1 MLLLQLHV
9 CKAARPAGLAYH
21 ACAGVRATQL
31 NVFSSRVYFDY
42 PVQVTQQES
51 SDKAK
56 PYISSRHLSTESH
69 SQHDMSSIIWVI
81 SRHGA

>member
-9 CKAARPAGLAYH
+9 CKAARPAGLAYY

-51 SDKAK
+51 SDEAK
-56 PYISSRHLSTESH
+56 PYIISAHIKQT
-69 SQHDMSSIIWVI
+69 SQH
-81 SRHGA
+81 